1 MKTTKKF
8 LLIEASKLAT
18 DNVVINTWEA
28 ETATQILE
36 TYEERKKWSDEH
48 EEEYSMRTSFMFR
61 VIDMY
66 NFSKDINTWGRSLK
80 EIKELAS
87 NETPVSKA

>member
-18 DNVVINTWEA
+18 DNVVIESWEA
-28 ETATQILE
+28 ETATEILE
-36 TYEERKKWSDEH
+36 TYEKRKKWSDEH

-61 VIDMY
+61 VIQMY
-66 NFSKDINTWGRSLK
+66 DFSKDINTWRRNIE
-80 EIKELAS
+80 EIKELAEAEK
-87 NETPVSKA
+87 NKA